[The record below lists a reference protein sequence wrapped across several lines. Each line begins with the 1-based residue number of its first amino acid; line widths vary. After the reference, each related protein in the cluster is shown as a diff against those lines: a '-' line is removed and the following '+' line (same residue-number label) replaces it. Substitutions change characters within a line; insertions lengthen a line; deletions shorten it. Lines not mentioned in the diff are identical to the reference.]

1 MDGDPGALVTPR
13 RSGPEVVGSNPTGPT
28 KPHAETAAFGIRV
41 SHSQSASTWTAGSGP
56 MLTVK
61 PDLKI
66 FGVFEKLSSAR
77 AKSSVGPASSRIASA
92 QAQRL
97 RFRLKDLSRRLY
109 RRGRLPEDNL
119 WAACP
124 SEGRAGSKNFE
135 PTRFSGKRPSATS
148 RRSDD
153 VIFLICLKPSSS

>member
-1 MDGDPGALVTPR
+1 R
-13 RSGPEVVGSNPTGPT
+13 
-28 KPHAETAAFGIRV
+28 
-41 SHSQSASTWTAGSGP
+41 
-56 MLTVK
+56 
-61 PDLKI
+61 
-66 FGVFEKLSSAR
+66 KLNSAR
-77 AKSSVGPASSRIASA
+77 AKSRVGPASSRVASA
-92 QAQRL
+92 QRR

-153 VIFLICLKPSSS
+153 VIFLICLKPSRLGRWSGGGQCPAFLHRPFGRIGESTSWAPGGCHRLRHCLPLVCPSLFPQPP